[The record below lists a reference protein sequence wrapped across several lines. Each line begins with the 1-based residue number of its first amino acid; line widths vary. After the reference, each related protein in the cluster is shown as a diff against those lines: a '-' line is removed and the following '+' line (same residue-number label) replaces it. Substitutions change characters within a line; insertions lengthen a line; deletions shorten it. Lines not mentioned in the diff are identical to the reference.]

1 MFGAY
6 LYRIRKTVAK
16 KPWVIVV
23 AVLAILYGFMML
35 GMAYINETD
44 MGDKRDPVFIAGF
57 TVFAAIAVFDL
68 VLVSGIK
75 SGVSGFSFAD
85 VNFHLAGPFSP
96 RFNLF
101 IAAINSMKM
110 VLLTLWLMMSQV
122 GVISMSLHT
131 GFRDIMLMF
140 VIILSVVLIGFYAGS
155 FIGAKLQDRS
165 HNPVYAV
172 LVGIHLIFF
181 IPVAL
186 NFNSYGIDLSG
197 GFSSSFKQIVT
208 KVFSTDLFSAFPVA
222 GWFSTLFKAFNF
234 DRSYFWIYPA
244 SFSVCIIVLIILY
257 YKGKLDYYEESIEM
271 AQKVNDLKEAKKAGI
286 DTDQARLNSKIKV
299 GREVFR
305 KGWGANVFFHRH
317 LFENIRTSK
326 LFFLNSRALL
336 YRAITFFYMI
346 IISHMDV
353 FKSDSSDPSDFPNQM
368 MTLFT
373 SMTMIMLLNA
383 MVYGGGKTI
392 FEFNRPFIFM
402 VPEKSSKKI
411 LNCVLAEI
419 PEMVFDS
426 ILCGLLI
433 CNYTSWELPVFIGVF
448 LFFVVY
454 DLFSELLALCF
465 LRIFSGLGQYTMMI
479 VRYVGI
485 FMLAVPLLV
494 PGTVAAIVYE
504 NLAMFFLVSTGVMA
518 AADVLLAFLS
528 GNIIDKMEI
537 S

>member
-6 LYRIRKTVAK
+6 LYRIRKTIAK

-35 GMAYINETD
+35 SIAYLNETTD
-44 MGDKRDPVFIAGF
+44 MGEERDPVFIAGF

-122 GVISMSLHT
+122 GVISMTLHT

-140 VIILSVVLIGFYAGS
+140 LIILSVVLVGFYAGS

-172 LVGIHLIFF
+172 LVGIHLIFI

-197 GFSSSFKQIVT
+197 GFGSSFRQIIS

-234 DRSYFWIYPA
+234 DPSYVWIYPA
-244 SFSVCIIVLIILY
+244 SFAACIIALIILY

-286 DTDQARLNSKIKV
+286 DTDQARLNAKIKV
-299 GREVFR
+299 GKEVFC

-336 YRAITFFYMI
+336 YRAITFFYMM
-346 IISHMDV
+346 IISRVDAL
-353 FKSDSSDPSDFPNQM
+353 KTESSDSI
-368 MTLFT
+368 MTLFS
-373 SMTMIMLLNA
+373 SMTMTMLLNA

-392 FEFNRPFIFM
+392 FEFNRPYIFM

-419 PEMVFDS
+419 PEMIFDS
-426 ILCGLLI
+426 VLCGLLL
-433 CNYTSWELPVFIGVF
+433 CYFTKWELPVFIGVL

-454 DLFSELLALCF
+454 DLFSELMALCF

-485 FMLAVPLLV
+485 FVIAIPLIV
-494 PGTVAAIVYE
+494 PGIVVAIVCE
-504 NLAMFFLVSTGVMA
+504 NLALFFLVSTGVMA

-528 GNIIDKMEI
+528 GNIIDKMEMN
-537 S
+537 